1 MKLLPSL
8 SQLHMHVNSFKTFPT
23 DLPRGLRVL
32 VLEQNKIRG
41 IKRNALITEFQ
52 MIPIFYVIYLF
63 ELFKLN
69 VNRWTRGLGSGGMIL
84 IADRTYLF

>member
-52 MIPIFYVIYLF
+52 MIPIFLRHKFV
-63 ELFKLN
+63 
-69 VNRWTRGLGSGGMIL
+69 
-84 IADRTYLF
+84 